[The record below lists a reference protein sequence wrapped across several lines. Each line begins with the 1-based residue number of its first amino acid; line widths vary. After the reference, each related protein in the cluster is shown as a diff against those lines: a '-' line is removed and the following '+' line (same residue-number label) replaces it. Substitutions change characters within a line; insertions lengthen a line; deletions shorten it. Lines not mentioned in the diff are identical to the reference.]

1 MSSIKN
7 KSAEQIKNQ
16 TNPPKLPTLGRVLGR
31 IHLIVALVSVATAG
45 IFLTVVA
52 LFALRVYADH
62 NLHLIARS
70 ISYTTEAAVV
80 FGDTV
85 VANEALSM
93 IAANEEVAEAKIM
106 DVNGRVVAQWTL
118 PDDGPIH
125 QMEQSVARWALPEPV
140 VLPIVHSGNEIGR
153 IVIVGHG
160 GSLLRFLLQ
169 GLAGLFVCLILSTLV
184 AIFLSR
190 RMLFGIIGS
199 LNRITEVAHNVSR
212 NRSFGQQVPSAQIAE
227 LNELSHD
234 FNGLLEELE
243 VWQKHLTQEND
254 SLAHRAAH
262 DSLTG
267 LANRAYFEGRLSRT
281 LSDCKTNEHVAV
293 LFLDGDRF
301 KEINDNYGHAAGDVV
316 LTTIADR
323 LCALLRESDLV
334 ARLGGDEFAI
344 LLAPIYNTDDVLI
357 IADNIIKSMTQ
368 PITLPDGSEI
378 ITSLSIGIA
387 IYPDHAQTPD
397 ELLQRAD
404 EAMYQAKKGFR
415 LCEQGTAYQSD
426 FIHSENKHPES
437 THTENLR

>member
-7 KSAEQIKNQ
+7 KSASQIKNQ
-16 TNPPKLPTLGRVLGR
+16 TNTTKLPTLGRVLGK
-31 IHLIVALVSVATAG
+31 IHLTVAIVSVATAG
-45 IFLTVVA
+45 IFLTLAA

-85 VANEALSM
+85 VANEALSL
-93 IAANEEVAEAKIM
+93 IAANEEIAQAKIL
-106 DVNGRVVAQWTL
+106 DTNGREVASWTL

-125 QMEQSVARWALPEPV
+125 YMEQSVARWALPEPV
-140 VLPIVHSGNEIGR
+140 VLPMVHAGNEIGR

-169 GLAGLFVCLILSTLV
+169 GLAGLLICLILSSAV
-184 AIFLSR
+184 ALFLSR

-212 NRSFGQQVPSAQIAE
+212 NRSFGQRVPSAQIAE
-227 LNELSHD
+227 LNELSND

-243 VWQKHLTQEND
+243 VWQRHLTQEND

-267 LANRAYFEGRLSRT
+267 LANRAFFEGRLTRT
-281 LSDCKTNEHVAV
+281 LKDCKTNEHAAV

-323 LCALLRESDLV
+323 IRALLRESDLV
-334 ARLGGDEFAI
+334 ARLGGDEFAV
-344 LLAPIYNTDDVLI
+344 LLAPIHYTHDVLTIAEDI
-357 IADNIIKSMTQ
+357 IESMTH
-368 PITLPDGSEI
+368 PIILADGSEI
-378 ITSLSIGIA
+378 TTSLSIGIA
-387 IYPDHAQTPD
+387 IYPDHAQTPE

-415 LCEQGTAYQSD
+415 P
-426 FIHSENKHPES
+426 SERGIVQLAGL
-437 THTENLR
+437 THTERSPTEILG

>member
-1 MSSIKN
+1 MSSIKK
-7 KSAEQIKNQ
+7 KSAGQIKNK
-16 TNPPKLPTLGRVLGR
+16 TNAAKLPTLGRVLGK
-31 IHLIVALVSVATAG
+31 IHLTVAIISVATAG
-45 IFLTVVA
+45 IFLTLAA

-80 FGDTV
+80 FGDKI
-85 VANEALSM
+85 VANEALSL
-93 IAANEEVAEAKIM
+93 IAANEEVAQAKIL
-106 DVNGRVVAQWTL
+106 DVNGREIASWTI
-118 PDDGPIH
+118 PDHGPIH
-125 QMEQSVARWALPEPV
+125 YIEQSVARWALPEPV
-140 VLPIVHSGNEIGR
+140 VVPMIHAGNEIGK

-169 GLAGLFVCLILSTLV
+169 GLAGLLICLVLSTAV
-184 AIFLSR
+184 ALFLSR

-212 NRSFGQQVPSAQIAE
+212 NRSFGQRVPSAKIAE

-267 LANRAYFEGRLSRT
+267 LANRAFFEGRLSRT
-281 LSDCKTNEHVAV
+281 LKDCKTNEHVAV

-301 KEINDNYGHAAGDVV
+301 KEINDSYGHAAGDVV

-323 LCALLRESDLV
+323 IRALLRESDLV
-334 ARLGGDEFAI
+334 ARLGGDEFAV
-344 LLAPIYNTDDVLI
+344 LLAPIHDTDDVLT
-357 IADNIIKSMTQ
+357 IADNIIESMTQ
-368 PITLPDGSEI
+368 PIVLVDGSEI
-378 ITSLSIGIA
+378 TTSLSIGIA
-387 IYPDHAQTPD
+387 VYPDHAQTPE

-415 LCEQGTAYQSD
+415 PSERGIVHQSGL
-426 FIHSENKHPES
+426 
-437 THTENLR
+437 THTEDSQTESLG

>member
-7 KSAEQIKNQ
+7 KSASQIKNQ
-16 TNPPKLPTLGRVLGR
+16 TNTTKLPTLGRVLGK
-31 IHLIVALVSVATAG
+31 IHLTVAIVSVATAG
-45 IFLTVVA
+45 IFLTLAA

-85 VANEALSM
+85 VANEALSL
-93 IAANEEVAEAKIM
+93 IAANEEIAQAKIL
-106 DVNGRVVAQWTL
+106 DTNGREVASWTL

-125 QMEQSVARWALPEPV
+125 YMEQSVARWALPEPV
-140 VLPIVHSGNEIGR
+140 VLPMVHAGNEIGR

-169 GLAGLFVCLILSTLV
+169 GLAGLLICLILSSAV
-184 AIFLSR
+184 ALFLSR

-212 NRSFGQQVPSAQIAE
+212 NRSFGQRVPSAQIAE
-227 LNELSHD
+227 LNELSND

-243 VWQKHLTQEND
+243 VWQRHLTQEND

-267 LANRAYFEGRLSRT
+267 LANRAFFEGRLTRT
-281 LSDCKTNEHVAV
+281 LKDCKTNEHAAV

-323 LCALLRESDLV
+323 IRALLRESDLV
-334 ARLGGDEFAI
+334 ARLGGDEFAV
-344 LLAPIYNTDDVLI
+344 LLAPIHDTHDVLTIAEDI
-357 IADNIIKSMTQ
+357 IESMTH
-368 PITLPDGSEI
+368 PIILADGSEI
-378 ITSLSIGIA
+378 TTSLSIGIA
-387 IYPDHAQTPD
+387 IYPDHAQTPE

-415 LCEQGTAYQSD
+415 P
-426 FIHSENKHPES
+426 SERGIVQLAGLA
-437 THTENLR
+437 HTERSPTEILG